1 MKLIIIT
8 FILATL
14 STATQAQNLS
24 AQTLQDSSVQTVAY
38 VIADMIGLS
47 SRASS
52 VATTES
58 RKLEAKIIQNDIQ
71 NYDLNGHISVYLSEK
86 IIMVNS
92 INPELSEQETI
103 EVLILATDSILN

>member
-24 AQTLQDSSVQTVAY
+24 AQTLQDSSIQTVAY
-38 VIADMIGLS
+38 VVADMIGLS

-58 RKLEAKIIQNDIQ
+58 RKLEAKTIQNDIQ
-71 NYDLNGHISVYLSEK
+71 NYDLNGYISIYLSEK
-86 IIMVNS
+86 INMVLAVNS
-92 INPELSEQETI
+92 ELSEQEAI
-103 EVLILATDSILN
+103 EALILATDSILN